1 MEIRTLPLE
10 ELRINNL
17 EEKRYIEGHAAV
29 FDSWS
34 ETLGGIFPFK
44 EKVRKGAFSQTI
56 EKDDIRALFNHDPN
70 YVLGRNKAGTLEL
83 KEDERGLYVRIIPP
97 DTQAA
102 RDLIT
107 SIERGDINQMSFGFM
122 VEEEKWDTVDGVDV
136 RELRRVRLF
145 DVSPVTFSLS
155 LDRCGRQGNGEL
167 RKLQGRGKK
176 QRGNEE
182 QSGGKGSRKEKN
194 RKFKNKMEV
203 SMNIKNLMEMKAK
216 REDARL
222 KAMALL
228 DKAEAEERF
237 LTDEEQKELDG
248 YESEIRSWDES
259 ISRAEKILSL
269 EPEKQLKKARYSPV
283 NPENDEKKFR
293 SFGEQMTAVYR
304 RTRAVKLTAG
314 FHEGGLGIE

>member
-17 EEKRYIEGHAAV
+17 EEKRFIEGHAAV

-107 SIERGDINQMSFGFM
+107 SIERGDINQMSFGFT
-122 VEEEKWDTVDGVDV
+122 VEEEKWDTVEGIDV
-136 RELRRVRLF
+136 RELRKVKLF
-145 DVSPVTFSLS
+145 DVSPVTFPAYPSTDVRVRAMES
-155 LDRCGRQGNGEL
+155 YENYRAEVRN
-167 RKLQGRGKK
+167 
-176 QRGNEE
+176 
-182 QSGGKGSRKEKN
+182 KE
-194 RKFKNKMEV
+194 
-203 SMNIKNLMEMKAK
+203 EMKSRAAEKAAAK
-216 REDARL
+216 RKIESL
-222 KAMALL
+222 KT
-228 DKAEAEERF
+228 K
-237 LTDEEQKELDG
+237 
-248 YESEIRSWDES
+248 W
-259 ISRAEKILSL
+259 
-269 EPEKQLKKARYSPV
+269 RY
-283 NPENDEKKFR
+283 
-293 SFGEQMTAVYR
+293 
-304 RTRAVKLTAG
+304 L
-314 FHEGGLGIE
+314 

>member
-83 KEDERGLYVRIIPP
+83 KEDDTGLYVRIIPP

-145 DVSPVTFSLS
+145 DVSPVTFPAYPSTDVGVRAMES
-155 LDRCGRQGNGEL
+155 YENYRAEVRN
-167 RKLQGRGKK
+167 
-176 QRGNEE
+176 
-182 QSGGKGSRKEKN
+182 KE
-194 RKFKNKMEV
+194 
-203 SMNIKNLMEMKAK
+203 EMKSKEAEKMAAK
-216 REDARL
+216 RKINNL
-222 KAMALL
+222 KT
-228 DKAEAEERF
+228 K
-237 LTDEEQKELDG
+237 
-248 YESEIRSWDES
+248 W
-259 ISRAEKILSL
+259 
-269 EPEKQLKKARYSPV
+269 RY
-283 NPENDEKKFR
+283 
-293 SFGEQMTAVYR
+293 
-304 RTRAVKLTAG
+304 L
-314 FHEGGLGIE
+314 

>member
-83 KEDERGLYVRIIPP
+83 KEDETGLYVRIIPP

-107 SIERGDINQMSFGFM
+107 SIERGDINQMSFGFT
-122 VEEEKWDTVDGVDV
+122 VEEEKWDTVEGIDV
-136 RELRRVRLF
+136 RELRKVKLF
-145 DVSPVTFSLS
+145 DVSPVTFPAYPSTDVGVRAMES
-155 LDRCGRQGNGEL
+155 YENYRAEVRN
-167 RKLQGRGKK
+167 
-176 QRGNEE
+176 
-182 QSGGKGSRKEKN
+182 KE
-194 RKFKNKMEV
+194 
-203 SMNIKNLMEMKAK
+203 EMKSRAAEKMAAK
-216 REDARL
+216 RKIESL
-222 KAMALL
+222 KT
-228 DKAEAEERF
+228 K
-237 LTDEEQKELDG
+237 
-248 YESEIRSWDES
+248 W
-259 ISRAEKILSL
+259 
-269 EPEKQLKKARYSPV
+269 RY
-283 NPENDEKKFR
+283 
-293 SFGEQMTAVYR
+293 
-304 RTRAVKLTAG
+304 L
-314 FHEGGLGIE
+314 

>member
-1 MEIRTLPLE
+1 MKKSKSNMEIRTLPLE

-83 KEDERGLYVRIIPP
+83 KEDETGLYVRIIPP

-107 SIERGDINQMSFGFM
+107 SIERGDINQMSFGFT

-145 DVSPVTFSLS
+145 DVSPVTFPAYPSTDVGVRAMES
-155 LDRCGRQGNGEL
+155 YENYRAEVRN
-167 RKLQGRGKK
+167 
-176 QRGNEE
+176 
-182 QSGGKGSRKEKN
+182 KE
-194 RKFKNKMEV
+194 
-203 SMNIKNLMEMKAK
+203 EMKSRAAEKAAAK
-216 REDARL
+216 RKVESL
-222 KAMALL
+222 KT
-228 DKAEAEERF
+228 K
-237 LTDEEQKELDG
+237 
-248 YESEIRSWDES
+248 W
-259 ISRAEKILSL
+259 
-269 EPEKQLKKARYSPV
+269 RY
-283 NPENDEKKFR
+283 
-293 SFGEQMTAVYR
+293 
-304 RTRAVKLTAG
+304 L
-314 FHEGGLGIE
+314 